1 MSLLKHVRAAFTLHP
16 ASVGE
21 SYWQHARHSVQFGIA
36 MLHGAGAALIHAMFP
51 SLCTTTGSCIIARL
65 HDRMILNRT
74 RLRATAQGSSACESY
89 LAEHI

>member
-1 MSLLKHVRAAFTLHP
+1 MNLAKRLRAAFTDHP

-21 SYWQHARHSVQFGIA
+21 TYLQHARHSLSFGFA
-36 MLHGAGAALIHAMFP
+36 MARGSAAAFFHAVVP
-51 SLCTTTGSCIIARL
+51 ALCTTTGSRIIARL

-74 RLRATAQGSSACESY
+74 RLKARAQSTAACESY